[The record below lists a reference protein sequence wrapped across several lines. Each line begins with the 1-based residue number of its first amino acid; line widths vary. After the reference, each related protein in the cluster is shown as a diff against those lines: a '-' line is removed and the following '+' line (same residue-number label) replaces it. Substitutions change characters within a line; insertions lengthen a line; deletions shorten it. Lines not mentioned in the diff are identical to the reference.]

1 MSETAA
7 TKTSE
12 PVTPI
17 VSTELV
23 LDRNVLYLYVLI
35 VSILGLALMYSLYL
49 GEKYQT
55 FSSAIITAL
64 TTIAGFAIGVNT
76 K

>member
-1 MSETAA
+1 MSAPA
-7 TKTSE
+7 
-12 PVTPI
+12 TPI

-23 LDRNVLYLYVLI
+23 LDRNVLYLYILI
-35 VSILGLALMYSLYL
+35 VSILDLALIYSLYL
-49 GEKYQT
+49 GKDYQT

-76 K
+76 RA

>member
-1 MSETAA
+1 M
-7 TKTSE
+7 SE

-23 LDRNVLYLYVLI
+23 LDRNVLYLYILI
-35 VSILGLALMYSLYL
+35 VSILGVALLYSLYL
-49 GEKYQT
+49 GEEYQT

>member
-1 MSETAA
+1 L
-7 TKTSE
+7 SE

-17 VSTELV
+17 VLTVFV
-23 LDRNVLYLYVLI
+23 LDRNVLYLYILV
-35 VSILGLALMYSLYL
+35 VSILGAALLYGLYL
-49 GEKYQT
+49 GKDYQT

-64 TTIAGFAIGVNT
+64 ITIAGFAIGVNS

>member
-1 MSETAA
+1 M
-7 TKTSE
+7 SE

-17 VSTELV
+17 VLTVFV
-23 LDRNVLYLYVLI
+23 LDRNVLYLYILV
-35 VSILGLALMYSLYL
+35 VSILGAALLYGLCL
-49 GEKYQT
+49 GKDYQT

-64 TTIAGFAIGVNT
+64 ITIAGFAIGVNS